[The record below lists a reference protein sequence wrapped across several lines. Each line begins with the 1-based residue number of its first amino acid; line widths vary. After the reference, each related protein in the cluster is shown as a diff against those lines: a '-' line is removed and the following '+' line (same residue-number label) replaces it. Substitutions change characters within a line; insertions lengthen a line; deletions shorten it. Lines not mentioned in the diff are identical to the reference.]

1 MATTTHLPPA
11 ARRTLGLARANALL
25 MRRNIVTLLYAVGVP
40 LLPLALLA
48 LGSGAAA
55 TTSAVANA
63 LLMAALFPVYY
74 NVLSLTVTRRDE
86 LVLKRLRT
94 GEARDREILA
104 SIALPGL
111 AVMAVVVVLT
121 VVLGSVL
128 GEGAPVNVPLIAVTA
143 MLLAATFS
151 ALAVWTAAWTRN
163 AEAAQLTSMPVIVV
177 AVVGS
182 LRPIL
187 PDGWRQWVDLTP
199 GGALDRLVRLAWYG
213 DDGTGRAL
221 DLIGSS
227 LAAAGPVLVL
237 LAWTAL
243 AMTLVRRGMRWEPR
257 S

>member
-1 MATTTHLPPA
+1 MSTTHLPPA

-25 MRRNIVTLLYAVGVP
+25 MRRNVVTLLYAVAVS

-48 LGSGAAA
+48 FGSGRAA
-55 TTSAVANA
+55 TTSAIANA

-74 NVLSLTVTRRDE
+74 NILSLTVTRRDE

-121 VVLGSVL
+121 VALALVLSDQ
-128 GEGAPVNVPLIAVTA
+128 APVNAPLIAVTA
-143 MLLAATFS
+143 VLLGATFS

-163 AEAAQLTSMPVIVV
+163 AEAAQLTSMPVIAL

-182 LRPIL
+182 VRPVL
-187 PDGWRQWVDLTP
+187 PESWRQWVDLTP
-199 GGALDRLVRLAWYG
+199 GGALDQLVRLAWYG
-213 DDGTGRAL
+213 ENENGATL
-221 DLIGSS
+221 DLLGST
-227 LAAAGPVLVL
+227 LAATGPVLVL
-237 LAWTAL
+237 LAWTAISV
-243 AMTLVRRGMRWEPR
+243 TLVRRGMRWEPR